1 MTFKKFIWIPFFTGV
16 LAFFLQILDQVMS
29 PALAPFGNYG
39 FAWIS
44 FQAWAVYFF
53 AGCTIKGGMKAYI
66 NYIVGI
72 FAAIFI
78 ILFGQA
84 VAPVAGFY
92 AMPLSLLVACV
103 IFLSL
108 ERVEL
113 FNMLPPMFISAG
125 LFFGFITYVPGA
137 TFTNTG
143 LAIAI
148 YAFLGLFLGYVTIL
162 FRTWYEGKVGAAEE
176 SAS

>member
-1 MTFKKFIWIPFFTGV
+1 MSFKKFILIPFFTGV
-16 LAFFLQILDQVMS
+16 LAFLLQCVDQSLSPILQ
-29 PALAPFGNYG
+29 PLGNHG

-53 AGCTIKGGMKAYI
+53 AGCNVKGGIKAYI
-66 NYIVGI
+66 NYIMGI

-84 VAPVAGFY
+84 VAPYLGSY
-92 AMPLSLLVACV
+92 AMPTSLLVACV

-108 ERVEL
+108 ERVEI

-137 TFTNTG
+137 NFYNTG
-143 LAIAI
+143 AVIAL
-148 YAFLGLFLGYVTIL
+148 YAFFGMFLGYITIL
-162 FRTWYEGKVGAAEE
+162 FRKWYEGKAGAK
-176 SAS
+176 

>member
-1 MTFKKFIWIPFFTGV
+1 MSFKKFVLIPTFTGV
-16 LAFFLQILDQVMS
+16 LAFILQMFDQS
-29 PALAPFGNYG
+29 FAPMLQPMGNHG

-53 AGCTIKGGMKAYI
+53 AGCNLKGGVKAYI
-66 NYIVGI
+66 NYIMGI

-84 VAPVAGFY
+84 LGPWGYF
-92 AMPLSLLVACV
+92 AMPTSLLVACV

-113 FNMLPPMFISAG
+113 FNLLPPMFISAG

-137 TFTNTG
+137 NFVNTG
-143 LAIAI
+143 VAIAF
-148 YAFLGLFLGYVTIL
+148 YAFVGLFLGYITIL
-162 FRTWYEGKVGAAEE
+162 FRTWYEGKV
-176 SAS
+176 SKST

>member
-1 MTFKKFIWIPFFTGV
+1 MSFKKFLLIPTFTGI
-16 LAFFLQILDQVMS
+16 LAFFLQMFDQSVS
-29 PALAPFGNYG
+29 PMLQPLGNHG

-53 AGCTIKGGMKAYI
+53 AGCTLKGGLKALI
-66 NYIVGI
+66 NYIMGI

-84 VAPVAGFY
+84 VAPLGYY
-92 AMPLSLLVACV
+92 AMPASLLVACV

-113 FNMLPPMFISAG
+113 FNLLPPMFISAG

-137 TFTNTG
+137 NFVNTG
-143 LAIAI
+143 LAITL
-148 YAFLGLFLGYVTIL
+148 YAFIGLFLGYITIL
-162 FRTWYEGKVGAAEE
+162 FRTWYEGKFN
-176 SAS
+176 